1 MAIEFAELSEGVPD
15 TIPAAIVR
23 THRRKARRTVTRQ
36 SRGDSVACWEARI
49 VRLALVVAV
58 IAGLL
63 AAILMGMALK
73 PVRVPLLV
81 LGLLAAAAA
90 AGSAWA
96 RR

>member
-1 MAIEFAELSEGVPD
+1 MAIEFAERSEGIPD
-15 TIPAAIVR
+15 TIPADIVR

-36 SRGDSVACWEARI
+36 ARGETVACWEARI

-73 PVRVPLLV
+73 PVRAPLLV
-81 LGLLAAAAA
+81 LGLLAAVIATS
-90 AGSAWA
+90 SAWA